1 MTKEEH
7 AVGRDVRNGAVKSKL
22 NSKYLTF
29 CLGAERYGLEIL
41 KVQEIIKMQEIT
53 FVPRS
58 PAYIK
63 GVINLRGQI
72 VPVVEL
78 RLRFDMAAVEYD
90 EKTCIVVVQVVRE
103 DSGTRQ
109 IMGIVVDEVSEVQDI
124 PASEIEPPPAMDSGM
139 DSEYIVGM
147 AKAKGRVIILLDID
161 RILALEEMMELDRA

>member
-1 MTKEEH
+1 MTREED
-7 AVGRDVRNGAVKSKL
+7 AVKRDVQSDTAKSTLNG
-22 NSKYLTF
+22 KYLTF
-29 CLGAERYGLEIL
+29 GLGAELYGLEIL

-78 RLRFDMAAVEYD
+78 RLRFDMASVEYD

-103 DSGTRQ
+103 DSGARQ

-124 PASEIEPPPAMDSGM
+124 PAGEIEPPPAMGAGM
-139 DSEYIVGM
+139 DAEYIVGM

-161 RILALEEMMELDRA
+161 RILALEELLDQDRA